1 MQPVTNLRAMD
12 DENNIVARAGCLA
25 PRPKSIAETGLSM
38 TFLAELLEK
47 HLYEGGVL
55 TLGAMIKRSALA
67 GPILEEVLNFLR
79 KEARIEVRARTL
91 DEHGLRYALTERGRE
106 SAAHAL
112 ERGGYVGPAPVPLE
126 LYSEVVRMQSVRD
139 RLVTR
144 GRMHAAF
151 ADTVLDPAILD
162 RLGPA
167 LNAGKALFVYG
178 HAGTGKTFI
187 TQRLARLMDD
197 AALIPH
203 AIAVGNTVIQMFDA
217 AIHEPLQK
225 PEPPVLLD
233 DGYDSRF
240 VLCRRPLVITGG
252 ELVADMLEVQF
263 DPATRRYQAPLQL
276 KATNGMFIL
285 DDLGRQRVP
294 PTVVLNRWIVPM
306 EEGRDYLQLQT
317 GQHFS
322 VLFDLILVFS
332 TNLDPNELTDDAF
345 LRRIGY
351 KIQFTPL
358 TEDQYH
364 AIWKQVCAVHAV
376 DYDPAVCQRV
386 IDQLHRPSGTP
397 LLPCHPRDLIDMALD
412 YAAYLGTLDDQLCT
426 ESLRWAWHNYFL
438 NSANQPRQGAI

>member
-1 MQPVTNLRAMD
+1 MHPVTNLRAID
-12 DENNIVARAGCLA
+12 DENTIAVRAGCTA
-25 PRPKSIAETGLSM
+25 PRPKSLAETGLSLS
-38 TFLAELLEK
+38 FLAELLEK
-47 HLYEGGVL
+47 HMYEAGVL
-55 TLGAMIKRSALA
+55 TLGSMIKRTALA

-79 KEARIEVRARTL
+79 REGRTEVRARTV
-91 DEHGLRYALTERGRE
+91 DEHGLRYGLTERGRS
-106 SAAHAL
+106 SAGVAL
-112 ERGGYVGPAPVPLE
+112 ERSGYVGAAPVPLE
-126 LYSEVVRMQSVRD
+126 IYTEVVRLQSIRD

-178 HAGTGKTFI
+178 DAGTGKTFI

-203 AIAVGNTVIQMFDA
+203 AIAVGDAVIQMFDA
-217 AIHEPLQK
+217 SVHVPLQK
-225 PEPPVLLD
+225 PEPGVLLD

-252 ELVADMLEVQF
+252 ELAADMLEVQF

-276 KATNGMFIL
+276 KASNGMFIL
-285 DDLGRQRVP
+285 DDLGRQRVSP
-294 PTVVLNRWIVPM
+294 AVVLNRWIVPM

-332 TNLDPNELTDDAF
+332 TNLDPHELTDDAF

-351 KIQFTPL
+351 KIEFTPL
-358 TEDQYH
+358 NEEQYH
-364 AIWKQVCAVHAV
+364 AIWKQVCALHAV
-376 DYDPAVCQRV
+376 DYDPAVCQQV
-386 IDQLHRPSGTP
+386 VDQLHRPSGTP

-412 YAAYLGTLDDQLCT
+412 HAAYLGASDELCM
-426 ESLRWAWHNYFL
+426 ESLRWAWQNYFL
-438 NSANQPRQGAI
+438 NSGNPSRHGAL

>member
-1 MQPVTNLRAMD
+1 MQAVTNTKEIDADALVLRAT
-12 DENNIVARAGCLA
+12 CTA

-38 TFLAELLEK
+38 SFLADLLEK
-47 HLYEGGVL
+47 HLHQAGVL
-55 TLGAMIKRSALA
+55 TLGAMIKRTALV
-67 GPILEEVLNFLR
+67 GPIVEDVLNFLR
-79 KEARIEVRARTL
+79 REGRIEVRARTL
-91 DEHGLRYALTERGRE
+91 DEHGLRYALTERGRA
-106 SAAHAL
+106 SATVAL
-112 ERGGYVGPAPVPLE
+112 ERGGYVGAAPVPLE
-126 LYSEVVRMQSVRD
+126 LYTEVVRMQSVRD

-144 GRMHAAF
+144 KHMHEAF

-178 HAGTGKTFI
+178 DAGTGKTFI
-187 TQRLARLMDD
+187 SQRLARLMDD

-203 AIAVGNTVIQMFDA
+203 AISVGDAVIQMFDA
-217 AIHEPLQK
+217 TVHVPLQDS
-225 PEPPVLLD
+225 EPGVLLD

-240 VLCRRPLVITGG
+240 VLCRRPLVISGG
-252 ELVADMLEVQF
+252 ELAADMLEVQF

-285 DDLGRQRVP
+285 DDLGRQRVAP
-294 PTVVLNRWIVPM
+294 AVVLNRWIVPM

-332 TNLDPNELTDDAF
+332 TNLDPNELADDAF

-358 TEDQYH
+358 SELQYH
-364 AIWKQVCAVHAV
+364 AIWKQVCALHAV

-386 IDQLHRPSGTP
+386 IDELHRPSATP

-412 YAAYLGTLDDQLCT
+412 HAAYLGNSDELRS
-426 ESLRWAWHNYFL
+426 ESLRWAWQNYFL
-438 NSANQPRQGAI
+438 NSGNQTGQGAI